1 MDTKAG
7 PVIGGLNQAA
17 AAGADVPQ
25 EAAQPAGSAFE
36 EMLKSSHQRALAG
49 QRALDARRDQLLNL
63 SQQRMFNPTL
73 MKFAGGMLAPTK
85 TGGFG
90 ESLGYAANAAA
101 EEQEKEFARQQ
112 AFAKLGYEMEIESA
126 KQKEDMDVNQMLLQ
140 MQKGQPK
147 ADLALSSAPVVAGT
161 PTTATAAPKT
171 AQQDFSEDQLK
182 IMLGSSNARLQNI
195 AKAELDL
202 RKQRR
207 ESIKMVKFGNEDR
220 PMYPEEIAEL
230 KTLSDSGD
238 MVGLQKFYRRYGV
251 PFPYIKD
258 ASDPSGYRI
267 PSDTEKKA
275 LEEREKGKYGEQKEY
290 SIPYAGGITKRP
302 FTPFQYVEFMD
313 AQGKGEGDAYID
325 KLFPK
330 AKGAAGAAGATEG
343 DGGYKTKSE
352 EAVEQSTET
361 ERNKK
366 RVEASEAARETLF
379 SSSRVARGTIA
390 NADQIISLATN
401 PKTNQIFGVFK
412 KGDIYSALG
421 TLVTEG
427 AKAGN
432 YSISI
437 PAVETA
443 FREAGASEEEIKASA
458 VAAQAFAQNELN
470 FRRLFLTGQG
480 SVSNMEGAVI
490 PRMSGSLA
498 DSAGAAIAKSEVIKA
513 RAELDAAS
521 ARMVREW
528 EKRPEN
534 SKKNFSDFED
544 SKEYNRLLDGYDA
557 KLKKIMEVHFP
568 GEKITAKPNRP
579 AGSAPS
585 KPTSG
590 NVSLDQ
596 NQPPGVDMNVFNKFK
611 KKIGGQ

>member
-1 MDTKAG
+1 MAG
-7 PVIGGLNQAA
+7 LDNVGSVPEEVA
-17 AAGADVPQ
+17 VPQ
-25 EAAQPAGSAFE
+25 KTQTEDAVTT
-36 EMLKSSHQRALAG
+36 MLKSSQERSLAG

-90 ESLGYAANAAA
+90 ESLGYAATAAA
-101 EEQEKEFARQQ
+101 DEQEKEFAREQ
-112 AFAKLGYEMEIESA
+112 ALAKLQYEMELESA
-126 KQKEDMDVNQMLLQ
+126 KQKEAAGVPQMLLQ
-140 MQKGQPK
+140 MRQARAQPAPAAPSAAPSAPSSDAPAAQAPTAQPRPASPKTLLGDISEAELQIMMGQPSLK
-147 ADLALSSAPVVAGT
+147 PYAD
-161 PTTATAAPKT
+161 
-171 AQQDFSEDQLK
+171 
-182 IMLGSSNARLQNI
+182 
-195 AKAELDL
+195 AEMAL
-202 RKQRR
+202 RKERR
-207 ESIKMVKFGNEDR
+207 ESIKMIEFGGEKR
-220 PMYPEEIAEL
+220 PMYPEQILEL
-230 KTLSDSGD
+230 QTLSDNGD
-238 MVGLQKFYRRYGV
+238 MAGLEKFYRRFGL

-258 ASDPSGYRI
+258 PSHPTGYRI
-267 PSDTEKKA
+267 PTDTEKKA

-302 FTPFQYVEFMD
+302 FTPFQYIEFMD
-313 AQGKGEGDAYID
+313 AQSKGEGDAYID

-330 AKGAAGAAGATEG
+330 AKGAAGATEG
-343 DGGYKTKSE
+343 DGGYKTKSQ
-352 EAVEQSTET
+352 EALEQSTET
-361 ERNKK
+361 ERSKK

-390 NADQIISLATN
+390 NADQIISLATS

-557 KLKKIMEVHFP
+557 KLKKIMEIHFP

-579 AGSAPS
+579 AGSS
-585 KPTSG
+585 SNKPTSG
-590 NVSLDQ
+590 NISLDP

-611 KKIGGQ
+611 KKVGGQ

>member
-1 MDTKAG
+1 MAEVQNENEVPKGALTA
-7 PVIGGLNQAA
+7 LANS
-17 AAGADVPQ
+17 AGASQ
-25 EAAQPAGSAFE
+25 EAAQPASSPFE
-36 EMLKSSHQRALAG
+36 EMLKTSHQRALAG

-90 ESLGYAANAAA
+90 ESLGNAASA
-101 EEQEKEFARQQ
+101 AADEQEKEFARQQ

-147 ADLALSSAPVVAGT
+147 ADLALSNAPVVAGT
-161 PTTATAAPKT
+161 PTTAAAAPKT
-171 AQQDFSEDQLK
+171 GMSNIPDTQLEL
-182 IMLGSSNARLQNI
+182 MLGSSNARLQNI
-195 AKAELDL
+195 AKAELEL

-207 ESIKMVKFGNEDR
+207 ESIKTVKFGGEDR

-238 MVGLQKFYRRYGV
+238 MVALQKFYRRYGV

-267 PSDTEKKA
+267 PTDTEKKA
-275 LEEREKGKYGEQKEY
+275 LEEREKGKYGDQKEY

-302 FTPFQYVEFMD
+302 FTPSQYIDFME

-330 AKGAAGAAGATEG
+330 ARGAAGTTEG
-343 DGGYKTKSE
+343 NVGYKTKSE
-352 EAVEQSTET
+352 EAVEQSTDT

-513 RAELDAAS
+513 RAELDSAS

-568 GEKITAKPNRP
+568 GEKITAKSNRP
-579 AGSAPS
+579 VGSS
-585 KPTSG
+585 SNKPTSG
-590 NVSLDQ
+590 NISLDP

-611 KKIGGQ
+611 KKVGGQ

>member
-1 MDTKAG
+1 MAEVQNENDIPQGALTA
-7 PVIGGLNQAA
+7 LANS
-17 AAGADVPQ
+17 AGASQ
-25 EAAQPAGSAFE
+25 EAAQPASSPFE
-36 EMLKSSHQRALAG
+36 EMLKTSQQRALAG

-147 ADLALSSAPVVAGT
+147 ADLALSGSPVVAGT
-161 PTTATAAPKT
+161 PTAAAAAPKT
-171 AQQDFSEDQLK
+171 GISNIPDTQLQL
-182 IMLGSSNARLQNI
+182 MLGSSNARLQNI

-290 SIPYAGGITKRP
+290 SIPYAGGMIERP
-302 FTPFQYVEFMD
+302 FTPFQYVEFME
-313 AQGKGEGDAYID
+313 ALGKGEGDAYIN

-330 AKGAAGAAGATEG
+330 AKMLLELLTVIVDIKLNQKEKLREKSQKSAALHVL
-343 DGGYKTKSE
+343 KLLK
-352 EAVEQSTET
+352 
-361 ERNKK
+361 
-366 RVEASEAARETLF
+366 L
-379 SSSRVARGTIA
+379 
-390 NADQIISLATN
+390 
-401 PKTNQIFGVFK
+401 
-412 KGDIYSALG
+412 
-421 TLVTEG
+421 LV
-427 AKAGN
+427 KHC
-432 YSISI
+432 
-437 PAVETA
+437 
-443 FREAGASEEEIKASA
+443 
-458 VAAQAFAQNELN
+458 L
-470 FRRLFLTGQG
+470 
-480 SVSNMEGAVI
+480 
-490 PRMSGSLA
+490 
-498 DSAGAAIAKSEVIKA
+498 
-513 RAELDAAS
+513 
-521 ARMVREW
+521 
-528 EKRPEN
+528 
-534 SKKNFSDFED
+534 
-544 SKEYNRLLDGYDA
+544 NRLVLLVSLF
-557 KLKKIMEVHFP
+557 KTLIKLFNWLQIQRLKKSLVCLP
-568 GEKITAKPNRP
+568 SP
-579 AGSAPS
+579 A
-585 KPTSG
+585 
-590 NVSLDQ
+590 
-596 NQPPGVDMNVFNKFK
+596 F
-611 KKIGGQ
+611 